1 MKPAPKKKSAK
12 ATRQQ
17 SARQVAS
24 IRRGPPRLIVAA
36 SEHDADML
44 YATRFYV
51 PDAFI
56 YFTRDGRSTVLLSD
70 LEVDRGRKQATVDEV
85 ISLSEFIKENKKALG
100 AKPPLAK
107 VAAHFLRS
115 RRVRRAE
122 VPDSFPLGFSQ
133 AMAKAGVTA
142 VPARGP
148 FWPARLYKT
157 AEEQNHLRK
166 ALEITAAGLARG
178 VEVRAAAKA
187 AGGKKAAAGAEL
199 SWGGSVLTSE
209 RLRAEIDSAIL
220 RAGGVPANT
229 IVAGGEQACDPH
241 ERGSGPLRAGE
252 LIILDIFPRD
262 ARTGYYGDMTRT
274 VVKGRASDAQ
284 RHLWLTVQ
292 EGQRMTIEA
301 TRAGAD
307 GKAIHDRTKKFFK
320 DSGYPTETR
329 DSRHVGFF
337 HGTGHGLGLEIH
349 EPPRFQFTRGLEAG
363 TVITIEPGLYFP
375 GLGGVRIE
383 DVVAV
388 TAKGCDVLSSFEQ
401 RLEV

>member
-12 ATRQQ
+12 KQPVRQAAAP
-17 SARQVAS
+17 AR
-24 IRRGPPRLIVAA
+24 REPPRLIIAA

-56 YFTRDGRSTVLLSD
+56 YLRQDGRSTVLLSD
-70 LEVDRGRKQATVDEV
+70 LEVDRGRKQAAVDEV
-85 ISLSEFIKENKKALG
+85 VSLTEFIKENKKALG
-100 AKPPLAK
+100 AKPGLGK
-107 VAAHFLRS
+107 VAAHFLRT
-115 RRVRRAE
+115 RRVRRAT
-122 VPDSFPLGFSQ
+122 VPDSFPLGFTQ
-133 AMAKAGVTA
+133 AMTQGGVTV
-142 VPARGP
+142 VPAKGS
-148 FWPARLYKT
+148 FWPARAYKT
-157 AEEQNHLRK
+157 NDEQNKLRQ
-166 ALEITAAGLARG
+166 ALAITAAGMARG
-178 VEVRAAAKA
+178 IEVLAAAKA
-187 AGGKKAAAGAEL
+187 AGGKKAAPGAEL
-199 SWGGSVLTSE
+199 TWGGATLTSE
-209 RLRAEIDSAIL
+209 RLRAEIESTIL
-220 RAGGVPANT
+220 HAGGLPANT

-274 VVKGRASDAQ
+274 VVKGRATDAQ
-284 RHLWLTVQ
+284 RQLWLTVQ
-292 EGQRMTIEA
+292 EGQRMTVEA

-307 GKAIHDRTKKFFK
+307 GKAIHERTKKFFK
-320 DSGYPTETR
+320 DAGYPTETR
-329 DSRHVGFF
+329 DGRHVGFF

-349 EPPRFQFTRGLEAG
+349 EPPRFQFTKSLEAG
-363 TVITIEPGLYFP
+363 TVITIEPGLYYR

-388 TAKGCDVLSSFEQ
+388 TKGGCDVLSDFEQ